1 MALLTSAPRGTQDV
15 LPADSYKWQYVEAVA
30 SEEAANF
37 GYKEIRTPTFEHT
50 ELFNRAVGDT
60 TDVVQKEMYTFKDK
74 GDRSITLKPEG
85 TAGAVRALVEHGLL
99 NDALPLKVFYVT
111 PCFRYEKPQ
120 AGRLREFHQF
130 GVEAFG
136 SANPLIDAET
146 IGVAKAILT
155 RLGIKNLSLEINSI
169 GCPTCRAKYHEAL
182 HSYFASKEGELCD
195 TCKGRLQKNPMR
207 ILDCKNPPCKEIAAG
222 APKMLDYLC
231 DDCAEHFEGVKA
243 ALTASGIEYTINPT
257 IVRGLDYYTRT
268 VFEFLSNDIGSQ
280 SAVCAG
286 GRYDGL
292 VEEMGGKP
300 MPALGFGMG
309 LERLIM
315 VMEKNGCEFQP
326 ENTCD
331 IYIGS
336 MGQAASLEAFKLVSQ
351 LRTECGLYAE
361 CDLIGRSVKAQMK
374 YANKIGAKYSMI
386 LGDNELSEGKAKVKN
401 MATGEST
408 ELALGEEF
416 AEAFADHIN
425 NEMLEAIL
433 SQEGMEGLQI
443 LG

>member
-1 MALLTSAPRGTQDV
+1 
-15 LPADSYKWQYVEAVA
+15 
-30 SEEAANF
+30 
-37 GYKEIRTPTFEHT
+37 
-50 ELFNRAVGDT
+50 
-60 TDVVQKEMYTFKDK
+60 
-74 GDRSITLKPEG
+74 
-85 TAGAVRALVEHGLL
+85 
-99 NDALPLKVFYVT
+99 
-111 PCFRYEKPQ
+111 
-120 AGRLREFHQF
+120 
-130 GVEAFG
+130 
-136 SANPLIDAET
+136 
-146 IGVAKAILT
+146 
-155 RLGIKNLSLEINSI
+155 
-169 GCPTCRAKYHEAL
+169 
-182 HSYFASKEGELCD
+182 
-195 TCKGRLQKNPMR
+195 
-207 ILDCKNPPCKEIAAG
+207 
-222 APKMLDYLC
+222 MLDYLC